1 MKRYKVIQCGT
12 GNTGRF
18 ALRRILEHPQLE
30 LVGVWVHSADKE
42 GRDAGELC
50 RRPACGVRATRD
62 MEGLLR
68 LPADCVSFMA
78 ADPLAGDVER
88 ADSQSAKLFE
98 QICRFLA
105 AGKNVVAT
113 APNALVHPPLL
124 PPGLRARLEG
134 ACRQGGTSFH
144 YAAVSPGFMPDKLVA
159 TLTALSGRIDR
170 VVFREIANYGGYDSP
185 ETLFGLLGFGLAP
198 SRYPAAAIAASFRRS
213 LGGSV
218 RMIADALAL
227 PLDAMTARVDCRPT
241 ETAFDIRAGRIE
253 AGTVAAMRVAVA
265 GVVAGEERITVE
277 HLTRIADDVAPDWPR
292 APSSNGEG
300 YRIEIHGVPSMAVD
314 LELGAFGRNTGLD
327 AGFAVGA
334 HVANAIPVVCEA
346 PCGVRSF
353 LDLPPITG
361 AHAMSGIVLSQ

>member
-30 LVGVWVHSADKE
+30 LVGVWVHNPDKE

-50 RRPACGVRATRD
+50 RRPPCGVRTTRD
-62 MEGLLR
+62 MEALLR

-78 ADPLAGDVER
+78 ADPLADDIER
-88 ADSQSAKLFE
+88 PDSQSAKLFE

-124 PPGLRARLEG
+124 PAVLGRLEA
-134 ACRQGGTSFH
+134 ACRQGNSSFH
-144 YAAVSPGFMPDKLVA
+144 YAAVSPGFMPDKLVV
-159 TLTALSGRIDR
+159 TLTALSSRVDRI
-170 VVFREIANYGGYDSP
+170 VFREIANYANYNSP
-185 ETLFGLLGFGLAP
+185 ETLFGLLGFGLPP
-198 SRYPAAAIAASFRRS
+198 SEYPAAAIGESFRRS

-218 RMIADALAL
+218 HMVAQALAQ
-227 PLDAMTARVDCRPT
+227 PLDAITARVDFQTTQR
-241 ETAFDIRAGRIE
+241 AFDIPAGHVK
-253 AGTVAAMRVAVA
+253 AGTVAAMRVAAV
-265 GVVAGEERITVE
+265 GIVAGEERIVAE
-277 HLTRIADDVAPDWPR
+277 HLTRIADDVAPDWPI
-292 APSSNGEG
+292 APTVHGEG
-300 YRIEIHGVPSMAVD
+300 YRIEIHGAPSMAID
-314 LELGAFGRNTGLD
+314 LELGAFGRNNSLD
-327 AGFAVGA
+327 AGFGVGA

-346 PCGVRSF
+346 PCGVRTF

-361 AHAMSGIVLSQ
+361 AFAMLGAAS

>member
-30 LVGVWVHSADKE
+30 LVGLWVHSADKA

-50 RRPACGVRATRD
+50 RRSPCGVRATRD
-62 MEGLLR
+62 MEALLQ

-78 ADPLAGDVER
+78 ADPLAD
-88 ADSQSAKLFE
+88 DITQPDTQSAMLFGH
-98 QICRFLA
+98 ICRFLA

-124 PPGLRARLEG
+124 PPAVLDRLEA
-134 ACRQGGTSFH
+134 ACRQGDSSFH
-144 YAAVSPGFMPDKLVA
+144 FAAVSPGFMPDKLVV
-159 TLTALSGRIDR
+159 TLTALSSRVDRI
-170 VVFREIANYGGYDSP
+170 VFREIANYANYNSP
-185 ETLFGLLGFGLAP
+185 ETLFGLLGFGLPPAD
-198 SRYPAAAIAASFRRS
+198 YPAAAIGASFCRS

-218 RMIADALAL
+218 LMVAQALAQ
-227 PLDAMTARVDCRPT
+227 PLDAITSRVDIRT
-241 ETAFDIRAGRIE
+241 THRAFDIPAGPIQ
-253 AGTVAAMRVAVA
+253 AGTVAAMRVAA
-265 GVVAGEERITVE
+265 IGVVGGEERIVAE
-277 HLTRIADDVAPDWPR
+277 HLTRIADDVAPDWPV
-292 APSSNGEG
+292 APTAHGEG
-300 YRIEIHGVPSMAVD
+300 YRIEIHGAPSMAVD
-314 LELGAFGRNTGLD
+314 LELGAFGRNNGLD

-334 HVANAIPVVCEA
+334 HVANAIPVICDA

-361 AHAMSGIVLSQ
+361 AYAMAGVGP